1 MSKSG
6 VKRTAQNNTHV
17 ADPKPGKKKS
27 SNASSSSATNNETK
41 QEDKKKSGLTK
52 MFQRVWSEEDEHAIL
67 KGMAE
72 FISKTGQEPYRY
84 AEAFHNFVKKS
95 LHAEASIMQLK
106 EKIRRMKKK
115 FETNSRRG
123 KIGKDPRFSKPLD
136 QIAYELG
143 KKVWGEEAHGLV
155 EKPKPIG
162 KKVANTPKKEDAT
175 SKNVSIPETKT
186 HPEELEPE
194 PEPERMEY
202 YLLLYYVES
211 LSKFRTSIDSTTNQ
225 S

>member
-1 MSKSG
+1 M
-6 VKRTAQNNTHV
+6 
-17 ADPKPGKKKS
+17 
-27 SNASSSSATNNETK
+27 E

-72 FISKTGQEPYRY
+72 FISMTGQEPYRY

-95 LHAEASIMQLK
+95 LHAEASSMQLK

-123 KIGKDPRFSKPLD
+123 KNGKDPRFSKPLD

-162 KKVANTPKKEDAT
+162 KKVANTSKKEDAT
-175 SKNVSIPETKT
+175 TSDVVNEETLAGVLVRDNYCE
-186 HPEELEPE
+186 HEIF
-194 PEPERMEY
+194 RY
-202 YLLLYYVES
+202 YLILYYVKS
-211 LSKFRTSIDSTTNQ
+211 LSEIRA
-225 S
+225 